1 MNKGLKAA
9 VVAASV
15 IGFAHAGVA
24 GADSVS
30 DFYHGRTVTVL
41 VGVAAG
47 GLYSTY
53 AQMMAPHF
61 ARHIPGK
68 PTVIVKHMTGAGGIS
83 SMNYA
88 YEAAPKDGTVVVT
101 PTSALNKRAAMGY
114 PGIRFDPRKFR
125 WLGGWGEALIDC
137 SVLKTAPAT
146 TIEQARKTELIM
158 GAFNKASNPYTNAMV
173 MNNIVGTK
181 FKIVTGYKGGAK
193 VRLAIET
200 GELHGWCGQ
209 YLGWKTRKPEW
220 LRQGKIA
227 HLVQLA
233 SRRSPDMPNVPL
245 LSELA
250 KTDEEREMLTF
261 IQSSP
266 DDRAMATPPGVPA
279 ERVAALAKAYQAT
292 LRDPAFLAD
301 AKKLKLQID
310 PISGKEIQDFQ
321 ERIMKMKPEMIA
333 RLKKAMTAQ

>member
-1 MNKGLKAA
+1 MRDRLKVAVMAA
-9 VVAASV
+9 VAVG
-15 IGFAHAGVA
+15 IFQAGVA
-24 GADSVS
+24 SADSVS
-30 DFYHGRTVTVL
+30 DFYKGKTVSVV

-61 ARHIPGK
+61 SRHIPGN

-83 SMNYA
+83 AVNWV

-114 PGIRFDPRKFR
+114 PGIRWDPRKFH
-125 WLGGWGEALIDC
+125 WIGGWSEAVNDC
-137 SVLKTAPAT
+137 SVLNTAPAT
-146 TIEQARKTELIM
+146 TIEQARKTEVVM

-173 MNNIVGTK
+173 INNIVGTK
-181 FKIVTGYKGGAK
+181 FKIITGYKGGAK
-193 VRLAIET
+193 VRLAIEK

-220 LRQGKIA
+220 LRTGKIV

-233 SRRSPDMPNVPL
+233 SKRSPDMPNVPL
-245 LSELA
+245 LSEFA

-261 IQSSP
+261 VQSSP
-266 DDRAMATPPGVPA
+266 DDRAMGVPPGVPA
-279 ERVAALAKAYQAT
+279 DRVAALEKAYQAT
-292 LRDPAFLAD
+292 MRDPAFLAD
-301 AKKLKLQID
+301 AKKLKLEID
-310 PISGKEIQDFQ
+310 PISAKEIQDFE
-321 ERIMKMKPEMIA
+321 ERIMKMKPELIA
-333 RLKKAMTAQ
+333 RLKKAMGAK